1 MKYKARMHLP
11 AFLQLPSSRALLL
24 VALSFVGWGSW
35 ALVSPHQAP
44 YGGLSGRFSD
54 HISHMNAARLFTLC
68 GTCVWEQP
76 ADAFLRRYTNEERRR
91 LPDDLSAHMAE
102 SAPLY
107 VFPGG
112 SLDKPLFLNWPI
124 FPRPYPPGALLL
136 SAPAALA
143 YHFTPL
149 SFSGASRLLILGYL
163 LYAHLGL
170 LIVLRWLLSE
180 AAQTGALGLLGGFLL
195 YSETVRWALEGFYD
209 VALLAPLALCGHFL
223 YQRRGLAALVCYCVA
238 AFLHYRAFFFAPLS
252 LYALYLLLREG
263 KREPW
268 GVRQW
273 VAMGAVALLGGA
285 SLQTFGLV
293 APSLSLF
300 PLTNPLR
307 APDTHALPHLLVGG
321 GLAAVG
327 LLYARAWL
335 DLALLG
341 WMGMMLLRIYQTQ
354 AWHALSLLLW
364 LALPVWT
371 PRSERVPL
379 VRDVRLAFVWMMAVL
394 VYKQTLLPARLVD
407 YL

>member
-1 MKYKARMHLP
+1 MHLP
-11 AFLQLPSSRALLL
+11 AFLQRPSMRALLL

-35 ALVSPHQAP
+35 ALVSPYQAP

-54 HISHMNAARLFTLC
+54 HISHMNAARLFALC

-76 ADAFLRRYTNEERRR
+76 AEEFLRRYTEEERRQ
-91 LPDDLSAHMAE
+91 LPEELRPYMTEKS
-102 SAPLY
+102 PLY
-107 VFPGG
+107 VVPGG
-112 SLDKPLFLNWPI
+112 SLDKPLLLNWPM

-136 SAPAALA
+136 SAPVALA

-149 SFSGASRLLILGYL
+149 SFSGAGRLLVLNYL

-170 LIVLRWLLSE
+170 FFVLRWLMSGS
-180 AAQTGALGLLGGFLL
+180 AQPLALGLLGGFLL
-195 YSETVRWALEGFYD
+195 YSETIRWALEGFYD

-223 YQRRGLAALVCYCVA
+223 FQRRGLAALVSYCVA
-238 AFLHYRAFFFAPLS
+238 AFIHYRAFLFAPLS

-268 GVRQW
+268 GVREW
-273 VAMGAVALLGGA
+273 VAMGAVAVLGGA

-307 APDTHALPHLLVGG
+307 NPETHGLLHLLVGG
-321 GLAAVG
+321 GLAAVA

-341 WMGMMLLRIYQTQ
+341 WMGMMLARIYQTQ

-364 LALPVWT
+364 MALPVWT
-371 PRSERVPL
+371 SRSERVPM
-379 VRDVRLAFVWMMAVL
+379 VRDVRLAVVWMMAVL